1 MAEVTALSR
10 GGGGGRR
17 STWLRGSHCGGRE
30 TPPHAAAHPPS
41 RGGLLR
47 AAGSGEAA
55 LPGSDG
61 ERQCV
66 PAPHARG
73 CVFPPPAATAARQP
87 RAAPERAQWRRRERV
102 ADPRR
107 PLTRRRGPGLDV
119 PAPAAGKD
127 GGSGKTG
134 DRTRGEGGRSGVEEE
149 GGGGGDPGSA
159 EPSEEGP
166 RPAASDAETRAGAG
180 RAPGGRG
187 VRRRGR
193 RALARG
199 PRPREGGRRG
209 RFPGLQRL
217 AGLQAATHPSRP
229 RDSPGAFSPR
239 LDPAPPRAL
248 RRFPG
253 RAFWELGPPARA
265 RSASRGVYLLTPG
278 AHTHARSLAR

>member
-1 MAEVTALSR
+1 MSP
-10 GGGGGRR
+10 
-17 STWLRGSHCGGRE
+17 LR
-30 TPPHAAAHPPS
+30 TLAAASFSPP
-41 RGGLLR
+41 RPQLL
-47 AAGSGEAA
+47 AS
-55 LPGSDG
+55 
-61 ERQCV
+61 
-66 PAPHARG
+66 PAP
-73 CVFPPPAATAARQP
+73 
-87 RAAPERAQWRRRERV
+87 RRRERS
-102 ADPRR
+102 
-107 PLTRRRGPGLDV
+107 GGGGKGL
-119 PAPAAGKD
+119 
-127 GGSGKTG
+127 
-134 DRTRGEGGRSGVEEE
+134 RTRGARSLDDAARASTSPFPLQVKTEGRGRQATGPGEKRAGGEKEEE

-159 EPSEEGP
+159 EPPVEGP

-278 AHTHARSLAR
+278 AHTHARSLAARGLASLQECAPANRAPSQPELSLPPSETQCELPGHRALRE